1 MFVSF
6 EYIACLLLKELSK
19 MFERLFIDNV
29 EEEKMWELL
38 PKFFTLEA
46 NITLFLRMVDV
57 PFKLGWIVL

>member
-46 NITLFLRMVDV
+46 NITLFLRIVDV